1 LQAVILAGGT
11 GKRVF
16 PLAVNKPKP
25 MFKLLGKPLIQHV
38 LEFLKENGLDN
49 FVIVVGHGG
58 EQIREYLGDG
68 KKFGARIT
76 YTVQDE
82 ALGMA
87 NALETAEALVKDH
100 FFVVN
105 ADDLFEGSLITEMTL
120 KFRESG
126 ADIVL

>member
-1 LQAVILAGGT
+1 
-11 GKRVF
+11 
-16 PLAVNKPKP
+16 
-25 MFKLLGKPLIQHV
+25 M
-38 LEFLKENGLDN
+38 EFLKENGLDN
-49 FVIVVGHGG
+49 LVIVVGHGG

-87 NALETAEALVKDH
+87 NALETAEALVEDH

-126 ADIVL
+126 ADIVLSCKPVEETWKFGIITVKGDRVMG